1 MNITLGVWDLFLY
14 TIPGSLYLA
23 LLTYVAERLN
33 WIDPMRLLQANTTLV
48 VIAAAI
54 LSYLIGHVS
63 ASLGALLGLV
73 YGRRKTMA
81 DAVHEFAK
89 ATPAA
94 RGRPFL
100 LLSRSM
106 LQAAIEIYD
115 TSAAAEISRLRA
127 VAFMLRNAAPVFVLG
142 AIIEIV
148 DAATGEH
155 PAVAGCCIIIFPLV
169 AIGCLYRSTVWRHWA
184 DVKTLELAYWIP
196 GIDDNLLDSSSMN
209 RAKRPDQSPS
219 TRKVRKSATS
229 TSQPPHRPTEQSH
242 DPSGDSLREPLQ

>member
-100 LLSRSM
+100 LLSRSSDW
-106 LQAAIEIYD
+106 AS
-115 TSAAAEISRLRA
+115 TTPSALWMIPRGWSYLASITAGLCVA
-127 VAFMLRNAAPVFVLG
+127 VA
-142 AIIEIV
+142 
-148 DAATGEH
+148 
-155 PAVAGCCIIIFPLV
+155 
-169 AIGCLYRSTVWRHWA
+169 
-184 DVKTLELAYWIP
+184 
-196 GIDDNLLDSSSMN
+196 
-209 RAKRPDQSPS
+209 
-219 TRKVRKSATS
+219 
-229 TSQPPHRPTEQSH
+229 
-242 DPSGDSLREPLQ
+242 